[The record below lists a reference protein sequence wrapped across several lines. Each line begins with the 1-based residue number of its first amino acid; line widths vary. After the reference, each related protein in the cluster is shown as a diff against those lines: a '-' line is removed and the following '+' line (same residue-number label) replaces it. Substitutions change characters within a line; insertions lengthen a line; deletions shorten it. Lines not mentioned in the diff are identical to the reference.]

1 MIQPGVR
8 RSSWAVEVEH
18 ITRGRDLREFKN
30 AEVMLIKVLLVEVD
44 GRIKRGGV
52 GEENGGWWLDS
63 VRWGGP
69 GQDLLPV
76 RPLDCLVVDWL
87 WWCGI

>member
-30 AEVMLIKVLLVEVD
+30 AEVMLIRVLLVEVD
-44 GRIKRGGV
+44 GRIKRGGRG
-52 GEENGGWWLDS
+52 GEWGAGG
-63 VRWGGP
+63 
-69 GQDLLPV
+69 
-76 RPLDCLVVDWL
+76 
-87 WWCGI
+87 